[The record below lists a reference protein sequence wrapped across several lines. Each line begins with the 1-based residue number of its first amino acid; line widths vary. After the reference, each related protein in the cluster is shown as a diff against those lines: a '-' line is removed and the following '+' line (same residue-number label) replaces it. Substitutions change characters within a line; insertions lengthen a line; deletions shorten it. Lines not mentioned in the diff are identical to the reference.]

1 MKARIK
7 AVFNKRTF
15 SKFSLYLLAS
25 LLSSGISVLINPLL
39 AINLNPDDYAVIG
52 YYVSLNTLFSP
63 LISLQLLSYY
73 KRIYFKESQEKLL
86 VIRNTLLSF
95 QMLAGLIISFISIS
109 SFYLYATYTGV
120 SFEVFPY
127 ILLSVSSIFFGMFST
142 FLLTEE
148 QLKGNAKFFFVF
160 SMINLVFSISS
171 ALIFVVALKWGATGR
186 FLGFAMTAFIMAG
199 LALRYLKFKF
209 HLDIPELKT
218 ALKFSW
224 PILASA
230 ILYFAFGGYDRILL
244 ERLNETETL
253 GIYNVAFQI
262 TGYVSFFGLAIRQT
276 FEPQLYKATAN
287 NNVRKAVYVMILVFV
302 IMLFACCIFNLL
314 APFIID
320 ILTYGRYTNA
330 VPFAQALVFRN
341 AAMVLAFMTSDILIG
356 LGHSKIEL
364 RNRIIGAILAIAG
377 FTYLISEYQF
387 WGAAWGQSV
396 ALCVMSLI
404 SMITLIGVHKKLKN
418 QQA

>member
-1 MKARIK
+1 LKARIK
-7 AVFNKRTF
+7 AIFNKGTF

-52 YYVSLNTLFSP
+52 YYVSLNTLFAP

-73 KRIYFKESQEKLL
+73 KRIYFKESAEKLI

-95 QMLAGLIISFISIS
+95 QMLAGVIISTISIS
-109 SFYLYATYTGV
+109 TFYLYATYSGV

-160 SMINLVFSISS
+160 SMINLIFSISS

-186 FLGFAMTAFIMAG
+186 FLGFSITAFIMAC

-209 HLDIPELKT
+209 YINIPELKT

-262 TGYVSFFGLAIRQT
+262 TGYVNFFGLAIRQT

-320 ILTYGRYTNA
+320 ILTYGRYTAA

-341 AAMVLAFMTSDILIG
+341 AAMVLAFMSSDILIG

-377 FTYLISEYQF
+377 FTYLITEYQF
-387 WGAAWGQSV
+387 WGAAWGQSI

-404 SMITLIGVHKKLKN
+404 SMITLIGVNKKLKN